1 MSISGQAT
9 EVIPPGIFPAPPGV
23 TPNYIDPDWND
34 CGIIPLMCIFIP
46 LSTIFLALRLYT
58 KARII
63 NVVGW
68 EDIAMIA
75 AWLCTA
81 GHEACLI
88 YSLQKRI
95 LAIHTWNLTIPD
107 YIPNAKATAAAVTL
121 YIPAVG
127 LPKISI
133 LLFYLRLNPSR
144 GFRYGT
150 FAVMAI
156 TTAYM
161 ISAILAQLLQCN
173 LVRKFWTPTIP
184 GTCINTNPLY
194 LSNSII
200 NTVIDFLVLLLPV
213 PMIVRLQ
220 VNTRTKLVLAA
231 IFSLCSGTVV
241 VSALRIWANTV
252 YQKSTDILWDTAP
265 VLSISVVELNLMVVC
280 GSIMVLRPFCRQH
293 LPFLLGSG
301 KSRPTEE
308 SPANQGIHYDGLM
321 GPRSKSGYRTKVSG
335 GSGGASAKR
344 SLWGG
349 LGTNR
354 TGGADDDEDMESL
367 STELRMLP
375 PHAIHAREKST
386 THTGNKSR
394 GPWARQGVNETSKA
408 EPWQDYEY
416 TQSLGHVGARDS
428 GNTRDPYAQSA
439 GVDDLEHGIVK
450 TVSLDIR

>member
-1 MSISGQAT
+1 
-9 EVIPPGIFPAPPGV
+9 
-23 TPNYIDPDWND
+23 
-34 CGIIPLMCIFIP
+34 
-46 LSTIFLALRLYT
+46 
-58 KARII
+58 
-63 NVVGW
+63 
-68 EDIAMIA
+68 
-75 AWLCTA
+75 
-81 GHEACLI
+81 
-88 YSLQKRI
+88 
-95 LAIHTWNLTIPD
+95 
-107 YIPNAKATAAAVTL
+107 
-121 YIPAVG
+121 
-127 LPKISI
+127 
-133 LLFYLRLNPSR
+133 
-144 GFRYGT
+144 
-150 FAVMAI
+150 
-156 TTAYM
+156 
-161 ISAILAQLLQCN
+161 
-173 LVRKFWTPTIP
+173 
-184 GTCINTNPLY
+184 
-194 LSNSII
+194 
-200 NTVIDFLVLLLPV
+200 
-213 PMIVRLQ
+213 MIVRLQ

-301 KSRPTEE
+301 KSRPTDE
-308 SPANQGIHYDGLM
+308 SPANQGIHYDGPM

-344 SLWGG
+344 SIWGG

-375 PHAIHAREKST
+375 PHAIHAREKSS

-428 GNTRDPYAQSA
+428 GTTRDPYAQSA
-439 GVDDLEHGIVK
+439 GVEDLEHGIVK